1 MSLQLHETVMGRKLI
16 EHTLPEIAEQLTRIA
31 DNLDKK
37 ASGSTIEVGIHY
49 YINEEDGKKVYD
61 IEHMYK
67 EFEQKIFD
75 LEQANV

>member
-1 MSLQLHETVMGRKLI
+1 MPELHETVMGQRLI
-16 EHTLPEIAEQLTRIA
+16 QHTLPDIAEQLTRIA
-31 DNLDKK
+31 DSLEKK
-37 ASGSTIEVGIHY
+37 TSETTIEVGVHY

-75 LEQANV
+75 LEQQNQ